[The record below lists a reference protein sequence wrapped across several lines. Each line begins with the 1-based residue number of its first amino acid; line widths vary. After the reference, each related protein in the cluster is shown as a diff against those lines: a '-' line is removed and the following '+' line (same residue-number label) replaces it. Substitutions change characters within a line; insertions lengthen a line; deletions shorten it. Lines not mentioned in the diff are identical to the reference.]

1 VQLYQQAASSGNPGA
16 TPPPETPSVEID
28 VDVDNHQIE
37 ASICKSWL
45 VSAAGRLAKQE
56 NPNGYKNVLLHMK
69 AHMIEVNKQMAAA
82 QLHQDQITLATG
94 AKTEKVDKQTSG
106 SVPAEK
112 PKQSEKVS
120 GASNAKTP
128 IS

>member
-1 VQLYQQAASSGNPGA
+1 MQLYQQAAA
-16 TPPPETPSVEID
+16 TGHPDAQEPQETPSVEID

-37 ASICKSWL
+37 AAICKSWL
-45 VSAAGRLAKQE
+45 ISSAGRLAKKE

-69 AHMIEVNKQMAAA
+69 AHMAIVNQQMQAQ
-82 QLHQDQITLATG
+82 QLHEDQLQLAG
-94 AKTEKVDKQTSG
+94 AKDKQKTSDVSPG
-106 SVPAEK
+106 SPPSAK

-120 GASNAKTP
+120 GANDARNP